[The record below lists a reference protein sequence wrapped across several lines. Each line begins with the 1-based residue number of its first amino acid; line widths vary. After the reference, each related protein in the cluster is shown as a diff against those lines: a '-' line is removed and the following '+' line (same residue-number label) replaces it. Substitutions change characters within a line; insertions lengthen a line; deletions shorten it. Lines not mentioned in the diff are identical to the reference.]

1 MSTLLIILAVLF
13 LALIIILP
21 LIEKYAPKGEAR
33 NYGNLTRFIFPL
45 VAVLIV
51 VQLIWYYFS

>member
-13 LALIIILP
+13 LALIVILP